1 MQSVL
6 IKNARIV
13 DANTDVVS
21 DLFVVNGKIS
31 EMGKKLDKSADEVV
45 DASGKILMPGLFDMH
60 VHFREPGFEYKETVK
75 TGCNAAIYGG
85 VTGVACMPN
94 TKPVT
99 DSKEIIEHIIN
110 ESKGT
115 GVKVYPIASTTCGM
129 KGEKL
134 SDYAELKKAGA
145 IAVSD
150 DGRPVENF
158 KVMREALK
166 KAEANDM
173 LIISHCED
181 LAIIDGGIMNE
192 GKISRKLGVKGMDRL
207 SENMITIR
215 EMLLAYETNTR
226 IHIAHVSTKECV
238 DAIRFAKS
246 KGVKVTCETAP
257 HYFMLTDEKLLA
269 RDADFRM
276 NPPLRE
282 KADVQAILEGI
293 EDGTIDA
300 IVTDHAPHAA
310 EEKKDFETAPN
321 GVVGLETSLAATLT
335 ALYHTGKCDL
345 KKICRLMSDTPRR
358 LLGIEPLNICPGN
371 KAEFILVDPDEE
383 WMVEPEKL
391 HSKSHN
397 TVFKGMTLKGKVK
410 YVYSDNTLRNLSL

>member
-1 MQSVL
+1 MQSIL
-6 IKNARIV
+6 IKNARVV

-21 DLFVVNGKIS
+21 DIFVFDGKIS
-31 EMGKKLDKSADEVV
+31 EMGKNLDVKADEVI
-45 DASGKILMPGLFDMH
+45 DASGKVVMPGLFDMH
-60 VHFREPGFEYKETVK
+60 VHFREPGFEHKETVK
-75 TGCNAAIYGG
+75 TGCRAAIYGG

-94 TKPVT
+94 TKPVI
-99 DSKEIIEHIIN
+99 DSEDIIRYIIKESE
-110 ESKGT
+110 GT

-129 KGEKL
+129 KGNEL
-134 SDYAELKKAGA
+134 SDFAKLKKAGA
-145 IAVSD
+145 VAVSD

-158 KVMREALK
+158 KVMREALRK
-166 KAEANDM
+166 SYANDM

-192 GKISRKLGVKGMDRL
+192 GEVSKKLGVKGMDRL

-215 EMLLAYETNTR
+215 EMLLAYETNTK

-257 HYFMLTDEKLLA
+257 HYFMLTDKKLLS

-282 KADVQAILEGI
+282 DADVDAVLTGIL
-293 EDGTIDA
+293 DGTIDA

-345 KKICRLMSDTPRR
+345 KTICRLMSDKPRR
-358 LLGIEPLNICPGN
+358 LLGIEPLNLCPGN
-371 KAEFILVDPDEE
+371 KAEFIIVDTDEE
-383 WMVEPEKL
+383 WVVEPSKL

-397 TVFKGMTLKGKVK
+397 TVFKGMTLKGRVK
-410 YVYSDNTLRNLSL
+410 YVYSDDTLRDLSL